1 MKSKLLLIPAM
12 LLGVTALGGA
22 AVGLAHNNFARE
34 AKAEELSPYTIGDD
48 SYEVAFLEQYM
59 SSSSLDSYSYVNDK
73 PLGGKNAIGGHYY
86 GDGITTPTDVTTN
99 LNSGVNET
107 LQWKISFGRVR
118 GKADPNRAYFQLE
131 SSASHNLKDATAYP
145 QADYPDEY
153 AIANLFSSSYNHV
166 SAMYTTTAIKNVQD
180 VIIHWRSAYT
190 KRAYLCFQ
198 VEGGAWTR
206 YADIN
211 RNSDGKIIGNLT
223 GTRGWDTYGYQA
235 SKSSSWASSPLKG
248 ATAKIAIA
256 CCEMVASGTTVSE
269 EGNFPVSAIL
279 INPNNAAV
287 RYLNALTYQDHI
299 CSSNGENLF
308 FDLNKGQADN
318 VHNQD
323 LFQLATERADA
334 DFLANYVVAGSKT
347 SEYYLLGLYN
357 HLVTSIP
364 ALGSVKVASSNFFN
378 KLAMGGTNVAL
389 IVSISVAAAAVIGTG
404 LFFGLKKRKHQ

>member
-1 MKSKLLLIPAM
+1 MKTKFLLIPAL
-12 LLGVTALGGA
+12 LLGATALSGA
-22 AVGLAHNNFARE
+22 AVALSHKNVARV
-34 AKAEELSPYTIGDD
+34 AKAAELSPYTITD
-48 SYEVAFLEQYM
+48 SMYEVAFLEQYM
-59 SSSSLDSYSYVNDK
+59 SSSSLDSYSYVDDK

-86 GDGITTPTDVTTN
+86 GDGITTPTDVVTN

-131 SSASHNLKDATAYP
+131 SSASHNLKDSTAYP

-153 AIANLFSSSYNHV
+153 AIANLFSSSYYHV
-166 SAMYTTTAIKNVQD
+166 SAMYTTTAIENIED
-180 VIIHWRSAYT
+180 VILYWRSSYT

-198 VEGGAWTR
+198 VEGGSWTR

-256 CCEMVASGTTVSE
+256 CCEMVNKNGEVTE

-279 INPNNAAV
+279 INPNKAAV
-287 RYLNALTYQDHI
+287 RYLNALSYQDHV

-308 FDLNKGQADN
+308 FDLNKGQSDN

-323 LFQLATERADA
+323 LFQLATERADGS
-334 DFLANYVVAGSKT
+334 FLADYVCAGTKT
-347 SEYYLLGLYN
+347 SEYYVLGLYN

-364 ALGSVKVASSNFFN
+364 ALGSVKAASSNYFMN
-378 KLAMGGTNVAL
+378 MTNNANVVI
-389 IVSISVAAAAVIGTG
+389 IVSVSIAAAAILGTG
-404 LFFGLKKRKHQ
+404 LFFGLRKRKHN

>member
-1 MKSKLLLIPAM
+1 MKNRFLLIPAI

-22 AVGLAHNNFARE
+22 AIAGSNRGYAKQ

-59 SSSSLDSYSYVNDK
+59 TSSDLESYSYTADK
-73 PLGGKNAIGGHYY
+73 PLGGKNAICGHYY
-86 GDGITTPTDVTTN
+86 GSGITTPTDVVTN

-107 LQWKISFGRVR
+107 LQWKISYGRIR

-145 QADYPDEY
+145 QETYPDEY
-153 AIANLFSSSYNHV
+153 AIANLFSSSYTHI
-166 SAMYTTTAIKNVQD
+166 SAMYTTTAIKNIED
-180 VIIHWRSAYT
+180 VIIHWRSCYT
-190 KRAYLCFQ
+190 KRAYLCYQ
-198 VEGGAWTR
+198 VDGGSWAR

-211 RNSDGKIIGNLT
+211 RNSSGTIVGNLT

-235 SKSSSWASSPLKG
+235 SKSSSWATSPLKG

-256 CCEMVASGTTVSE
+256 CCEMSSSE

-287 RYLNALTYQDHI
+287 RYLNALSYQDNV
-299 CSSNGENLF
+299 CSSNGENMY
-308 FDLNKGQADN
+308 FDLNKGQSDN

-323 LFQLATERADA
+323 LFQLATERADGS
-334 DFLANYVVAGSKT
+334 FLANYVCAGGKT
-347 SEYYLLGLYN
+347 SEYYVLGLYN

-364 ALGSVKVASSNFFN
+364 DLGSVKAASSNFFN

-389 IVSISVAAAAVIGTG
+389 IASVSIAAAAVIGTG
-404 LFFGLKKRKHQ
+404 LLLGLKKRKHN